1 MTATVSDARSTQPRP
16 GRARRRRSTTRRS
29 RDQRDAWLLV
39 LPALVPVLVLSV
51 FPLVRGIYLGF
62 TDARAGLGITTHFTG
77 FANYRELWHDS
88 LFLDSFRIGLIW
100 AVTVTVT
107 QFALG
112 LGLALAAQ
120 REPATAMVGPHTGA
134 GPVGDAAGHRRDHV
148 APAAQPDGRAGQSD
162 AAVDAPQRHR
172 DQLARRLQHRAA
184 GRHRHRRLGR
194 HAADHDHAP
203 RRDAEHRR

>member
-1 MTATVSDARSTQPRP
+1 MTATMSDTRSTQPPRQV
-16 GRARRRRSTTRRS
+16 RWRRSTTRRS

-51 FPLVRGIYLGF
+51 FPLARGIYLGF

-77 FANYRELWHDS
+77 FANYRELWRDS

-112 LGLALAAQ
+112 LGLALLLNENL
-120 REPATAMVGPHTGA
+120 RL
-134 GPVGDAAGHRRDHV
+134 RW
-148 APAAQPDGRAGQSD
+148 
-162 AAVDAPQRHR
+162 
-172 DQLARRLQHRAA
+172 LARTLALVPWA
-184 GRHRHRRLGR
+184 MRR
-194 HAADHDHAP
+194 
-203 RRDAEHRR
+203 